1 MDRLSALGSPG
12 YEDIAAAARDIGIPI
27 EALRAMIDERMPPGE
42 AAADTLAYR
51 RVSDIEAK
59 PIRWLWPGRIAR
71 GKVTVLAGHPGLGKG
86 QAAVSLA
93 AVVTTGG
100 IWPVD
105 RTLCERG
112 SVIILSAE
120 DDPADTIRPRLEA
133 AGADLNRCWIAG
145 AVHEPSKDGDPVAR
159 SFNLAK
165 DIERL
170 GDLARRLGDA
180 ALIDIDP
187 ITAYLGGI
195 DSHKNADVRG
205 LPLAAMAAER
215 DAAIV
220 CVSHLTK
227 AGGTEA
233 LLRVMGSLGFVAAA
247 RSAYLIAKDPLQRQA
262 FQLLGLKR

>member
-100 IWPVD
+100 
-105 RTLCERG
+105 T
-112 SVIILSAE
+112 
-120 DDPADTIRPRLEA
+120 
-133 AGADLNRCWIAG
+133 
-145 AVHEPSKDGDPVAR
+145 
-159 SFNLAK
+159 
-165 DIERL
+165 
-170 GDLARRLGDA
+170 
-180 ALIDIDP
+180 
-187 ITAYLGGI
+187 
-195 DSHKNADVRG
+195 
-205 LPLAAMAAER
+205 
-215 DAAIV
+215 
-220 CVSHLTK
+220 
-227 AGGTEA
+227 
-233 LLRVMGSLGFVAAA
+233 
-247 RSAYLIAKDPLQRQA
+247 
-262 FQLLGLKR
+262 